1 MIGEI
6 NHQNKQ
12 IAQEILE
19 IQLLAYRVEAELMG
33 FSGIPQLH
41 ETANDIQNSDELFVG
56 WREDELA
63 GVLSY
68 KIAEGLVDIHRLV
81 VSPAHFR
88 KGIGKSLV
96 GYLLKRYKGYEF
108 IVSTGTANKPA
119 IALYQ
124 AFGFQEQRKVEVVP
138 GIECTEFSLRN

>member
-6 NHQNKQ
+6 NHRNEQ
-12 IAQEILE
+12 IAEEILA
-19 IQLLAYRVEAELMG
+19 IQLPAYRLEAELMG
-33 FSGIPQLH
+33 FYEIPQLH
-41 ETANDIQNSDELFVG
+41 ETATDIQNSGELFVG
-56 WREDELA
+56 CREEELI
-63 GVLSY
+63 GVVSY

-88 KGIGKSLV
+88 KGIGKRLV
-96 GYLLKRYKGYEF
+96 EYLLKRYKGYEF

-124 AFGFQEQRKVEVVP
+124 AFGFQEQRKIEVAP
-138 GIECTEFSLRN
+138 GIECTEFSIRN